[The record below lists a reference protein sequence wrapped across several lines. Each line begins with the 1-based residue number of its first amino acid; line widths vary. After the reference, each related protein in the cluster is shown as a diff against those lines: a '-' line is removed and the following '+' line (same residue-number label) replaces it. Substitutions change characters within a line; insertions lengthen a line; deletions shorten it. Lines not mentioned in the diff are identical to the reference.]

1 MTTILL
7 AALIFLDLGLI
18 VVVARLSQRRD
29 SGQLELAEER
39 QLLGELRSSVK
50 EELEAAQA
58 KARATL
64 DKAMRL
70 ATEAEQEVKT
80 GGQSLAQEMEQVA
93 AQLAGQFDEP
103 LRELGKR
110 QTYLEALLRRID
122 NEKASLQK
130 LLARG
135 EKICRFFDNRVPY
148 EEVLAE
154 IEDKKYADARS
165 LLARGKAPASI
176 AAELGMSETEVRL
189 VAGLTPRAASTAG

>member
-58 KARATL
+58 KARTTL

>member
-70 ATEAEQEVKT
+70 ATEAEQEVKI

>member
-1 MTTILL
+1 MTTLL
-7 AALIFLDLGLI
+7 LSALIFLDIGLI
-18 VVVARLSQRRD
+18 IVVARLSQRRD

-93 AQLAGQFDEP
+93 AQLTGQFDEP

-122 NEKASLQK
+122 TEKASLQK

-189 VAGLTPRAASTAG
+189 VAGLIPRAASTAG

>member
-58 KARATL
+58 KARTTL

-70 ATEAEQEVKT
+70 ATEAEQEVKI